1 MVTTENYDTNKN
13 CGTNISRTKIAI
25 NSKFGEV
32 TSYVLKYGL
41 SRQNFILPN
50 TCARKLKKH
59 CFHGNYG
66 KTTNFKKLST

>member
-41 SRQNFILPN
+41 SRQNFISQKN
-50 TCARKLKKH
+50 TVFMEIMAKQQILKN
-59 CFHGNYG
+59 CLLNP
-66 KTTNFKKLST
+66 